1 MFVKVMSRNI
11 NIKVICNKAKYETD
25 IFAIFFQTKAEK

>member
-25 IFAIFFQTKAEK
+25 IFAIFFQRQKNK